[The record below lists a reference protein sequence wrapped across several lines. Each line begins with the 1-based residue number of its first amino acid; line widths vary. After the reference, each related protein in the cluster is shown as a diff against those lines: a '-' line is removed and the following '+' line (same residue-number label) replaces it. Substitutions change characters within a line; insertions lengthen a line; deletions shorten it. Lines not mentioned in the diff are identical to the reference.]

1 MMQNKNLKEATMKK
15 VLYIVLLV
23 GTIIGLFGCNSDD
36 KKEEKAKEEK
46 TEKSENKGGA
56 SEGNTNANKGE
67 KENSEQTLPNLAE
80 QKTVKIMLEGM
91 PEDKVVKLYHHKELG
106 FSTYVP
112 NDMIVESNPEIFNV
126 FANFGGTEN
135 KDATL
140 KITGQTEEDVTKDL
154 QDNGFTLG
162 KVETKAFEF
171 ADKEF
176 SLNKEGMIGHVAFF
190 KHSDADYAIYYY
202 FPEDYAEGFGPRS
215 DIIVKEIVWH
225 DDQS

>member
-1 MMQNKNLKEATMKK
+1 MKK
-15 VLYIVLLV
+15 VLYFVLLA
-23 GTIIGLFGCNSDD
+23 GLIIGLVGCNNDD
-36 KKEEKAKEEK
+36 KKDDNAKEEK
-46 TEKSENKGGA
+46 TEKTENKGGA
-56 SEGNTNANKGE
+56 SEGNANANKDE
-67 KENSEQTLPNLAE
+67 KENSEQALPNLAE
-80 QKTVKIMLEGM
+80 QKTVEMILEGM
-91 PEDKVVKLYHHKELG
+91 PEDKVVKLHHHKELG

-112 NDMIVESNPEIFNV
+112 DDMIVESNPEIFNV

-140 KITGQTEEDVTKDL
+140 KITRQTEEDVTKDL

-190 KHSDADYAIYYY
+190 NHGDDEYAIYYY

-225 DDQS
+225 DEQS

>member
-1 MMQNKNLKEATMKK
+1 MKK
-15 VLYIVLLV
+15 VFYFILLV
-23 GTIIGLFGCNSDD
+23 GLILGMVGCNNNDD
-36 KKEEKAKEEK
+36 KKDDKAKDEK
-46 TEKSENKGGA
+46 TEQTENKGGA
-56 SEGNTNANKGE
+56 TEGENDSDE
-67 KENSEQTLPNLAE
+67 KETPEQALPDLAE
-80 QKTVKIMLEGM
+80 QKTVEMMLEGM
-91 PEDKVVKLYHHKELG
+91 PEDKVVKLYQHKELG

-112 NDMIVESNPEIFNV
+112 DDMIVESNPEIFNV
-126 FANFGGTEN
+126 YANFGGTKN

-140 KITGQTEEDVTKDL
+140 KITGQTEEVVTKDL

-162 KVETKAFEF
+162 KVETKAVDF

-190 KHSDADYAIYYY
+190 KHGADDYAIYYY

-215 DIIVKEIVWH
+215 DIIIKEIVWH